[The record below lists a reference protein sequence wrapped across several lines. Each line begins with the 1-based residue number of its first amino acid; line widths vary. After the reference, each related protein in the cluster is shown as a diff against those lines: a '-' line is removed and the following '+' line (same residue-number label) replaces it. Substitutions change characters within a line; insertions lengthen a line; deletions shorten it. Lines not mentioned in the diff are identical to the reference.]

1 MFLNSSVLDET
12 QYQRV
17 HVPWKE
23 GCPLHTLFLRD
34 KLAVDLLTFC
44 LEQTT
49 TRVQI
54 KWLSVLGEL

>member
-1 MFLNSSVLDET
+1 MFLNSIFLDKT
-12 QYQRV
+12 QYQRI

-23 GCPLHTLFLRD
+23 GCPLHTLFLRAQ
-34 KLAVDLLTFC
+34 LAVDLLTFC